1 MTPIT
6 SAFWPGVCTAALLL
20 LWFAVI
26 PCVQCA
32 RQKRYAL
39 LLCGLTM
46 AGLAYFVEQSVV
58 YVLSQSA
65 RTPAVRAIVRWMQAL
80 PPWITVGMLIL
91 TMAGIAALLLSTHRF
106 EKSRITSASV
116 KEAVDS
122 LPAGLCV
129 YLPGGRV
136 VMVNRAMEQ
145 FCLRTCGGLLINGEA
160 FRDRLLEGELLPGC
174 SRTTAEGMVLIVLED
189 GSAWAAQEK
198 EVPYAGFSAHR
209 LLVSEVTETYRKTLS
224 LQKMQSELKA
234 LNERLTDYNQ
244 EIVELTAEKELLNA
258 RVRLHDQMG
267 EDLLTMKQYLLQG
280 GTEQQRKEIESMLRR
295 NVTFLKTGHSAQR
308 RDEYALMLETAEKLG
323 VRVSIT
329 GALPQGEKQ
338 KHVIATALHECIT
351 NTLRHAQGDALFL
364 RITEQGDMLRAVFTN
379 NGCQPEGDV
388 QEKGGL
394 SSLRILTEDAGGR
407 MTLCASPVFSVTLLL
422 PKEVT
427 S

>member
-1 MTPIT
+1 MTPIS
-6 SAFWPGVCTAALLL
+6 SAFWPGAGISALLV
-20 LWFAVI
+20 LWFAMV
-26 PCVQCA
+26 PCALCA

-39 LLCGLTM
+39 LLGGLLL
-46 AGLAYFVEQSVV
+46 AGLAYFVEQGVIFI
-58 YVLSQSA
+58 LSQSA

-80 PPWITVGMLIL
+80 PPWIIVGTLML
-91 TMAGIAALLLSTHRF
+91 TMAGVALMLQSAYRF
-106 EKSRITSASV
+106 EKTRITSASV

-136 VMVNRAMEQ
+136 VMVNRAIEQ
-145 FCLRTCGGLLINGEA
+145 FCLRTCGGLLVNGEA
-160 FRDRLLEGELLPGC
+160 FRDQLLEGELLPGC
-174 SRTTAEGMVLIVLED
+174 SRTAAEGMVLIVLKD
-189 GSAWAAQEK
+189 GSAWTVQEK
-198 EVPYAGFSAHR
+198 ELPYAGFSARR
-209 LLVSEVTETYRKTLS
+209 LLVSEVTEAYRKTLS

-244 EIVELTAEKELLNA
+244 AIVELTAEKELLNA

-267 EDLLTMKQYLLQG
+267 EDLLTMRQYLLQG
-280 GTEQQRKEIESMLRR
+280 GTAQQRKEIESMLRR
-295 NVTFLKTGHSAQR
+295 NVTFLKTGQSAQR

-323 VRVSIT
+323 VRVSII

-364 RITEQGDMLRAVFTN
+364 RITEQGDMLQAVFTN
-379 NGCQPEGDV
+379 NGRQPEGDV

-394 SSLRILTEDAGGR
+394 FSLRILAENAGGR
-407 MTLCASPVFSVTLLL
+407 MTLCTSPVFSVTLLL
-422 PKEVT
+422 PKEVP